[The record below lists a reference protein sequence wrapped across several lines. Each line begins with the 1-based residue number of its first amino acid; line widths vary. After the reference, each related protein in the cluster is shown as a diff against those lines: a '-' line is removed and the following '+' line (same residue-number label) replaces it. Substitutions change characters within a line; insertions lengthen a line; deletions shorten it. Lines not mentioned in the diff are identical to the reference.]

1 MQKEKKLG
9 CTICMNID
17 HTSSQITISMLY
29 NFIVSPGKSEKVGRL
44 NKCINTNQVLME
56 SSFISK

>member
-1 MQKEKKLG
+1 MG
-9 CTICMNID
+9 MNID

-44 NKCINTNQVLME
+44 NKCINTNHVLMG